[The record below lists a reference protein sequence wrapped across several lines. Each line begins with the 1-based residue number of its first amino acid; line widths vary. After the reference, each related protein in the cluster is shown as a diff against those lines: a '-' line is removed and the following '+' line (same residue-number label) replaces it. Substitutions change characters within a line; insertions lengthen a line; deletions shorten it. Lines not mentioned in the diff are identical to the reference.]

1 MSNVAAA
8 APDLNRATKL
18 FLTISIAVMIT
29 TAIAVSMIPSKERKG
44 FKYAIV
50 AIGLTFSVLA
60 VAYNAV
66 LLGKQMGAAQYLA
79 AMRNKMGAAAVA
91 KVGGPIT
98 NVGTGAVAPGL

>member
-8 APDLNRATKL
+8 APNLTRPTKM
-18 FLTISIAVMIT
+18 FLAFSIAVMVGY
-29 TAIAVSMIPSKERKG
+29 AAAVALVPKKDRKG
-44 FKYAIV
+44 FSFGIV
-50 AIGLTFSVLA
+50 VTGLIVSIIA
-60 VAYNAV
+60 VMYNGV

-98 NVGTGAVAPGL
+98 NVGTGAVASA